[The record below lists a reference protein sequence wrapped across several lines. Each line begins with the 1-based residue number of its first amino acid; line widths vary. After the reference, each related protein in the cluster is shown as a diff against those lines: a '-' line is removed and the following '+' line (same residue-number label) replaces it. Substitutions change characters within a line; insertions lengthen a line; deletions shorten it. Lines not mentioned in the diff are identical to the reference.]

1 MTAETPAR
9 RNRTRARPV
18 THARP
23 RLDLALQ
30 GGGSHGAFTWGV
42 LDALLEADRYELDG
56 VSGTSAGAMNAA
68 VLACGVARGG
78 VQGGRDALR
87 AFWLDIA
94 GVPECLGAVV
104 AGGGRPASPL
114 PSAFPV
120 MPAFPAWMFNLD
132 SWPLYGLW
140 DAWLKSLSPAQLNPL
155 NLNPLRDILQRH
167 VDVAL
172 LRGGPLK
179 VQVTATAV
187 STGQPR
193 VFNGEALS
201 VDALL
206 ASACLPQ
213 LYRAVEIDGEAYWDG
228 GYSGNPAIWPLIY
241 NTEAVDVLL
250 VQINPLVRPGVPS
263 SSTEIADRMN
273 EITFNASLVAEMR
286 AIAFVQKLVREQR
299 VSSDDYKDLRLHR
312 IADEDGLAPFDASSK
327 LNTDIRLLETLF
339 ALGRAA
345 ATRWLAEHGDAV
357 GQRGTVDIAATWLTP
372 RAPAAPVAP
381 QKR

>member
-1 MTAETPAR
+1 MTADTPAQPTNPRTTNAR
-9 RNRTRARPV
+9 RRTPRTPAV
-18 THARP
+18 QRP

-68 VLACGVARGG
+68 VLACGIARGG
-78 VQGGRDALR
+78 AAGGREALR

-94 GVPECLGAVV
+94 GVPDCLGA
-104 AGGGRPASPL
+104 AGVHEKGPF
-114 PSAFPV
+114 PSAFPAV
-120 MPAFPAWMFNLD
+120 PTWPAWMFNLD
-132 SWPLYGLW
+132 NWPLYGLW
-140 DAWLKSLSPAQLNPL
+140 DAWLKSLSPSQLNPL
-155 NLNPLRDILQRH
+155 NLNPLREILLRH

-193 VFNGEALS
+193 VFHGESLS
-201 VDALL
+201 IEALL

-213 LYRAVEIDGEAYWDG
+213 LYRAVEIDGEAWWDG

-250 VQINPLVRPGVPS
+250 VQINPLVRPGVPNTA
-263 SSTEIADRMN
+263 TEIADRMN

-299 VSSDDYKDLRLHR
+299 VSADDYKDLRLHR
-312 IADEDGLAPFDASSK
+312 VADEQGLAPFDASSK

-339 ALGRAA
+339 ALGRGAA
-345 ATRWLAEHGDAV
+345 ERWLAEHGDAV
-357 GQRGTVDIAATWLTP
+357 GRRGTVDIAATWLTP
-372 RAPAAPVAP
+372 R
-381 QKR
+381 QNR

>member
-1 MTAETPAR
+1 MTADTPAR
-9 RNRTRARPV
+9 PKNTRRTNTGRTTAPRTTAV
-18 THARP
+18 QRP

-68 VLACGVARGG
+68 VLACGIARGG
-78 VQGGRDALR
+78 AAGGREALR

-94 GVPECLGAVV
+94 GVPGCLGA
-104 AGGGRPASPL
+104 AGVHGQGPF
-114 PSAFPV
+114 PS
-120 MPAFPAWMFNLD
+120 AFPAWMFNLD
-132 SWPLYGLW
+132 NWPLYGLW
-140 DAWLKSLSPAQLNPL
+140 DAWLKSLSPSQLNPL

-193 VFNGEALS
+193 VFHGEALS
-201 VDALL
+201 IDALL

-213 LYRAVEIDGEAYWDG
+213 LYRAVEIDGEAWWDG

-250 VQINPLVRPGVPS
+250 VQINPLVRPGVPNTA
-263 SSTEIADRMN
+263 TEIADRMN

-299 VSSDDYKDLRLHR
+299 VSADDYKDLRLHR
-312 IADEDGLAPFDASSK
+312 VADEQGLAPFDASSK

-339 ALGRAA
+339 ALGRTAA
-345 ATRWLAEHGDAV
+345 ERWLAEHGDAV
-357 GQRGTVDIAATWLTP
+357 GRRGTVDIAATWLTP
-372 RAPAAPVAP
+372 R
-381 QKR
+381 QNR

>member
-1 MTAETPAR
+1 M
-9 RNRTRARPV
+9 
-18 THARP
+18 RP

-42 LDALLEADRYELDG
+42 LDALLEADRYTLDG

-78 VQGGRDALR
+78 AQGGREALR
-87 AFWLDIA
+87 AFWLDVA
-94 GVPECLGAVV
+94 GVPECLGASV
-104 AGGGRPASPL
+104 GRTPSPL
-114 PSAFPV
+114 SALPT
-120 MPAFPAWMFNLD
+120 FPAWLFNRD
-132 SWPLYGLW
+132 AWPLYGLW
-140 DAWLKSLSPAQLNPL
+140 ESWWKSLSPYQFNPL

-193 VFNGEALS
+193 VFNDGTLS
-201 VDALL
+201 IEALL

-213 LYRAVEIDGEAYWDG
+213 MSQAVEIDGEAYWDG

-241 NTEAVDVLL
+241 GTEAVDVLL
-250 VQINPLVRPGVPS
+250 VQINPLVRPGVP
-263 SSTEIADRMN
+263 TRAAEIADRMN

-299 VSSDDYKDLRLHR
+299 VSADDYKDLRLHR
-312 IADEDGLAPFDASSK
+312 VADEEGLAPFDASSK

-339 ALGRAA
+339 GLGRAA

-357 GQRGTVDIAATWLTP
+357 GQQGTVDIGQTWLAP
-372 RAPAAPVAP
+372 RAQPGPGG
-381 QKR
+381 R